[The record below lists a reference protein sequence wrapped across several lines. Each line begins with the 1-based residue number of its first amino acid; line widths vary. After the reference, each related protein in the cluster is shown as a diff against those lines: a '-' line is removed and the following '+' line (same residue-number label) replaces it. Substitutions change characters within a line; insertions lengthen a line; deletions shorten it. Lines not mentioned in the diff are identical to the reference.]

1 MGHKAVKGMEQ
12 YSLSELCSVIGD
24 AIEAGLPELYWVRA
38 EIASLSVRGHC
49 YIELVEKAE
58 NGILAAKVRATC
70 WSNMYHILSAYFEQ
84 ETGQALHTG
93 MQVLLQVSV
102 EWHAVYGL
110 SLNIQN
116 IDPTYTLGDLAK
128 QRQQTLLRLQED
140 GVMELQQSLNIPSLP
155 RRIAVVSAQEAAGY
169 GDFCDQLAH
178 NVIGFRFMPTLF
190 AATMQGENAAAS
202 IIRAL
207 QTIARE
213 AERWDVVVMIRGG
226 GATTD
231 LSCFDDYMLASHC
244 AQFPLPIIAGIGHTR
259 DVSVVDMVVHTSV
272 KTPTAAA
279 QFLIGLVETQAARLE
294 TLNSRLLG
302 ATQRMLQTEKDRLV
316 RYQQSLRMTAQR
328 LLLGERN
335 RLAILQKTIE
345 LHSPERIY
353 RMGYSLMMCDGKPV
367 RSVNDVPVGAKM
379 TTHLQDGT
387 VESTGD
393 AARSLTK

>member
-1 MGHKAVKGMEQ
+1 MEQ

-49 YIELVEKAE
+49 YMELVEKAE

-102 EWHAVYGL
+102 EFHAVYGL
-110 SLNIQN
+110 SLNVQN

-128 QRQQTLLRLQED
+128 QRQLTLKRLQED
-140 GVMELQQSLNIPSLP
+140 GVMELQQSLDLPLLP

-178 NVIGFRFMPTLF
+178 NRIGFHFLTTLF
-190 AATMQGENAAAS
+190 PATMQGENAANS

-207 QTIARE
+207 QAIAIE
-213 AERWDVVVMIRGG
+213 AEQWDVVVIIRGG

-279 QFLIGLVETQAARLE
+279 QYLIGLVEEQATRLE
-294 TLNSRLLG
+294 ALNNRLVA
-302 ATQRMLQTEKDRLV
+302 ATQRVLQTEQNKLQ
-316 RYQQSLRMTAQR
+316 RYRQVLQMTAQR

-335 RLAILQKTIE
+335 KLAIWQKTIE

-353 RMGYSLMMCDGKPV
+353 RMGYSLLTCNGQIV
-367 RSVNDVPVGAKM
+367 RSVQDVQTGDVIA
-379 TTHLQDGT
+379 THLQDGT
-387 VESTGD
+387 VESTVD
-393 AARSLTK
+393 ATRSLTK

>member
-1 MGHKAVKGMEQ
+1 MEQ
-12 YSLSELCSVIGD
+12 YSLSELCAVIGD
-24 AIEAGLPELYWVRA
+24 AIEVELPELYWVRA
-38 EIASLSVRGHC
+38 EIASMSVRGHC
-49 YIELVEKAE
+49 YLELVEKAE

-70 WSNMYHILSAYFEQ
+70 WSHIYNILSAYFKE

-102 EWHAVYGL
+102 EFHAVYGL
-110 SLNIQN
+110 SLNVQN

-128 QRQQTLLRLQED
+128 QRQLTLKRLQED
-140 GVMELQQSLNIPSLP
+140 GVMELQQSLDLPTLP

-178 NVIGFRFMPTLF
+178 NRIGFHFLPTLF
-190 AATMQGENAAAS
+190 PATMQGENAAAS

-207 QTIARE
+207 QAIAAE
-213 AERWDVVVMIRGG
+213 AEQWDVVVIIRGG

-279 QFLIGLVETQAARLE
+279 QYLIGLVEEQATRLE
-294 TLNSRLLG
+294 ALNNRLVA
-302 ATQRMLQTEKDRLV
+302 ATQRVLQTEQNKLQ
-316 RYQQSLRMTAQR
+316 RYRQVLQMTAQR

-335 RLAILQKTIE
+335 KLAIWQKTIE

-353 RMGYSLMMCDGKPV
+353 RMGYSLLTCNGQIV
-367 RSVNDVPVGAKM
+367 RSVQDVQAGDVIA
-379 TTHLQDGT
+379 THLQDGT
-387 VESTGD
+387 VESTVVRT
-393 AARSLTK
+393 ASTPKRNTHKTK